1 MPWYGYQQP
10 KAVSFDSGQTIRKL
24 TQILDT
30 RTYGYVATNGRL
42 WAAAF
47 FIAIEHTSAPK
58 HGAKDW
64 NRITDRWL
72 SVANKTLKLME
83 SSQEAEQPP
92 PLSFDAFA
100 FLFHDPTFANFNTTI
115 E

>member
-1 MPWYGYQQP
+1 MWQAMAG
-10 KAVSFDSGQTIRKL
+10 SGLLHSSLLSSIPLR
-24 TQILDT
+24 
-30 RTYGYVATNGRL
+30 
-42 WAAAF
+42 
-47 FIAIEHTSAPK
+47 PK
-58 HGAKDW
+58 HSAKDW
-64 NRITDRWL
+64 DRITDRWL

-100 FLFHDPTFANFNTTI
+100 FLFHDPTFANSNTTI